1 MSAIALSYAP
11 AVSAGVKQSLVI
23 AAGGVVLAVVIVLL
37 ARRRLMTMRYTVGWL
52 GMAALTI
59 LTAALAGLVTPIA
72 EAFDMTGTAVFLAA
86 ATAIL
91 IAICIQL
98 SITVSG
104 LRAQLR
110 ELAEDHA
117 LLAAELDERV
127 PSTRR

>member
-1 MSAIALSYAP
+1 VSAIALVCAP
-11 AVSAGVKQSLVI
+11 AVSASIKQSLVI
-23 AAGGVVLAVVIVLL
+23 AAGGVALGIVVILL

-59 LTAALAGLVTPIA
+59 LTAALAGLVSPIA
-72 EAFDMTGTAVFLAA
+72 SVFNMTGTAVFLAA
-86 ATAIL
+86 ATAVL

-127 PSTRR
+127 PATRS

>member
-1 MSAIALSYAP
+1 MNVPLATVLG
-11 AVSAGVKQSLVI
+11 VSASIKQALVI
-23 AAGGVVLAVVIVLL
+23 AAGGVMLGIVVILL
-37 ARRRLMTMRYTVGWL
+37 ARRRLMTMRYTLGWL

-59 LTAALAGLVTPIA
+59 LTAALAGLVAPIA
-72 EAFDMTGTAVFLAA
+72 SAFNMTGTAVFLAA
-86 ATAIL
+86 ATAVL

-127 PSTRR
+127 PQTRS